1 MRETV
6 RSGNW
11 SGNSVPWV
19 RARLRAAA
27 VIVTLLVMLT
37 AAVSAVSAREPVNV
51 NSASVE
57 QLAALPGIGRSKAE
71 AIVRERAKKPFAKV
85 GDLER
90 VNGIGS
96 KTLAQLREHVVVAP
110 DKAVE

>member
-1 MRETV
+1 MT
-6 RSGNW
+6 
-11 SGNSVPWV
+11 
-19 RARLRAAA
+19 LA
-27 VIVTLLVMLT
+27 V
-37 AAVSAVSAREPVNV
+37 AVVGASASEPVNV

-71 AIVRERAKKPFAKV
+71 AIVRERSKKPFSAV

-90 VNGIGS
+90 VNGIGP

-110 DKAVE
+110 EKALE